1 MGFFSNA
8 AVNRLALHST
18 LHPLA
23 WSISGVFLVLAGM
36 LAVRLALRQLV
47 LAAVAAIGLRKTLI
61 VGSVLCVPQ
70 ILTLAAVH
78 GVVDLELILY
88 ILASGVADVFYWTCY
103 HAAFAPFGDTENRGA
118 QVGAPALLSTLA
130 GVGGPLIG
138 GGLLAVSSAWAAFG
152 VGAVVVLA

>member
-18 LHPLA
+18 LHQLA
-23 WSISGVFLVLAGM
+23 WSISGIFFTVFLIRAGFSPAGVFLVLAGM
-36 LAVRLALRQLV
+36 LAVRLALRPLV

-78 GVVDLELILY
+78 GAVDAELI
-88 ILASGVADVFYWTCY
+88 I
-103 HAAFAPFGDTENRGA
+103 
-118 QVGAPALLSTLA
+118 
-130 GVGGPLIG
+130 
-138 GGLLAVSSAWAAFG
+138 
-152 VGAVVVLA
+152 